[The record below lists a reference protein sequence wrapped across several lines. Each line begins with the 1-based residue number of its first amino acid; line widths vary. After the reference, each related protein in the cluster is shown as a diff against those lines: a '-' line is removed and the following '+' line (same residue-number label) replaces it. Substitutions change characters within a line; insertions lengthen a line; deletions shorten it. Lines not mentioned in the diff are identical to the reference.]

1 MSFTKGHAVIRKRN
15 QLFFFYHYKKKM
27 VEKMNRCTHPYQN
40 MMTPLNKEIAILS
53 FRSYTVNFS
62 IPLKALFCQMEDGT
76 EPLNELFAIDLP
88 WGIIY
93 QINPIILLTV

>member
-1 MSFTKGHAVIRKRN
+1 
-15 QLFFFYHYKKKM
+15 M
-27 VEKMNRCTHPYQN
+27 VGRMNRCTHPYQN

-93 QINPIILLTV
+93 QINPIILLTD